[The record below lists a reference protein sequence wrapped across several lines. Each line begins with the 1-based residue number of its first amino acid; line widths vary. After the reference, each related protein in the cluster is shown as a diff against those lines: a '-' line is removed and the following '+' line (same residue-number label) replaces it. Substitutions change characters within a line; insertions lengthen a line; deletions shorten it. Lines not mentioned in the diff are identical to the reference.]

1 MEGEKNM
8 KTFDK
13 IENIR
18 NVGEKTFEK
27 LRIMGIDTLEDL
39 ITYFPRDY
47 EDRTQINTISQ
58 LIDGENCTFKASI
71 ASFPIN
77 TKFKAKVIT
86 KVDVSDH
93 TGVVEI
99 TWFNQPYIQKL
110 LKLGVEYVFV
120 GKVRRAFGKVQVDS
134 PKYELANKP
143 ELMIAGRIVPK
154 YPLTYG
160 MSQHNLQ
167 KIIKNALEKVNGTLT
182 DIFAIEI
189 REKYNLAE
197 YNYAI
202 RNIHFPENDEAY
214 NMAKKRLIFEEL
226 FVVQA
231 ALLYIKSKLEND
243 IKGIKFIIPSDID
256 SLEKELPFEL
266 TNAQKR
272 VIDEIKIDMYTEKIM
287 NRLVQGDVG
296 SGKTVI
302 ALMAMYI
309 CVKNNYQVAMMAPTE
324 ILAVQHYEFLNK
336 YLEKFNIRTGLLV
349 GSLSKK
355 QKEDL
360 YDKLKK
366 GQIDV
371 IIGTHAIIQE
381 NLQFNNLG
389 LVITDEQHRFGVDQ
403 RLKLTGKGENPDI
416 IVMTATPIPRTLGLI
431 LYGDL
436 DISIIDELPKGR
448 QKIDTYHVDSS
459 YKERMYNFVEQQIG
473 QGRQV
478 YVVCPMVLENEEMSE
493 LESVVTY
500 TENLNKTHLGKHKI
514 EYIHGK
520 MKAKEKNDIM
530 TRFKNN
536 EINILVST
544 TVIEVG
550 ISIDNATLMIIENAE
565 RFGLAQLHQLRG
577 RVGRGLHKSY
587 CILVTDAKGKIVRER
602 MDVMKNTN
610 DGFIIAEKD
619 LELRG
624 TGDFF
629 GTKQHGLPEFK
640 IANLYEH
647 TDILKESQEAAREII
662 ERDSCLTDVENENI
676 RKKIEQLLEH
686 IAL

>member
-1 MEGEKNM
+1 VEGEKNM
-8 KTFDK
+8 KIFDK

-18 NVGEKTFEK
+18 NVGKKTLEK
-27 LRIMGIDTLEDL
+27 LRMMHIQTLEDL
-39 ITYFPRDY
+39 ITHFPRDY
-47 EDRTQINTISQ
+47 EDRTEINTISQ
-58 LIDGENCTFKASI
+58 LIDGESCTFKASI
-71 ASFPIN
+71 ASIPIN

-86 KVDVSDH
+86 NVEVSDD
-93 TGVVEI
+93 TGEAEV
-99 TWFNQPYIQKL
+99 TWFNQPYIQKV
-110 LKLGVEYVFV
+110 LKPGVEYIFV
-120 GKVRRAFGKVQVDS
+120 GKVRRAFGKLRVES
-134 PKYELANKP
+134 PKYELANKS
-143 ELMIAGRIVPK
+143 ELMIAGRIVPM

-167 KIIKNALEKVNGTLT
+167 KIIKNALEKLSGTLI
-182 DIFAIEI
+182 DIFTEKV
-189 REKYNLAE
+189 RDKYNLAE

-202 RNIHFPENDEAY
+202 KNIHFPYNDEAY
-214 NMAKKRLIFEEL
+214 NKAKRRLIFEEL
-226 FVVQA
+226 FIVQA
-231 ALLYIKSKLEND
+231 ALLYIKDKLKND
-243 IKGIKFIIPSDID
+243 IKGIKFSIPSDID
-256 SLEKELPFEL
+256 SLEKALPFEL
-266 TNAQKR
+266 TGAQKR
-272 VIDEIKIDMYTEKIM
+272 VVDEIKIDMQTEKIM

-324 ILAVQHYEFLNK
+324 ILAVQHYEFLTK
-336 YLEKFNIRTGLLV
+336 YLERLDIKTGLLV
-349 GSLSKK
+349 GSLTKK
-355 QKEDL
+355 QKEDM
-360 YDKLKK
+360 YDKLKN

-381 NLQFNNLG
+381 SLEFNNLG

-403 RLKLTGKGENPDI
+403 RLKLTDKGENPDI

-448 QKIDTYHVDSS
+448 QKIDTHHVNSS
-459 YKERMYNFVEQQIG
+459 YKERMYNFVKEQIEQR
-473 QGRQV
+473 RQV

-493 LESVVTY
+493 LESVITY
-500 TENLNKTHLGKHKI
+500 TENLNKTHLGKYKI

-550 ISIDNATLMIIENAE
+550 ISVDNATMMIIENAE

-587 CILVTDAKGKIVRER
+587 CILVTDAKGKIIRER
-602 MDVMKNTN
+602 MNVMKNTN

-647 TDILKESQEAAREII
+647 TDILKESQQAAREMI
-662 ERDSCLTDVENENI
+662 EMDKCLSNEENKNIKEKIENI
-676 RKKIEQLLEH
+676 IRY